1 MTDATLGYL
10 EISEASDRIRSGALS
25 PVELVRAA
33 LERID
38 ALDHAIKAFVT
49 RLDDQALADAR
60 AAEQR
65 VREGDYRGPL
75 DGIPIVIKDL
85 YDTKGVRTTS
95 CSKVRES
102 YVPESDATTVARL
115 RAAGA
120 VILGKVTTH
129 EFAFGFDAPPT
140 ANPWNTQHAPSGS
153 SGGTGAALA
162 AGFCLGGTGSDTGG
176 SIRAPAAACGVS
188 GIKPTYG
195 RVSKHGVAVLS
206 WSLDHTGPM
215 ARSARD
221 LAIMLNVMAGRDP
234 LDPTTIDVPVE
245 DYAAALTGDVAGIR
259 IGVPR
264 NYFFDQV
271 EPAVEA
277 AVRDAIRQLESL
289 NAGLVE
295 VTIPNLEHLIETF
308 LTIVQSEAAAYHLDG
323 FKENAAKYNDDV
335 RLLLEQGQL
344 ILATSYVNALRSRAF
359 IRDGIRRAF
368 DEIDVLVTPGL
379 PVTAIRRDT
388 DVYRWPDGEELLFR
402 AHARFNCPFNLAGLP
417 GTTIPCGLSPD
428 GLPVGL
434 QIVGKPFEE
443 AMSLRVADAYQRA
456 TDWHKR
462 RPPI

>member
-1 MTDATLGYL
+1 MTDEPLSYL
-10 EISEASDRIRSGALS
+10 EISDACGLIQRQELS

-33 LERID
+33 LDRID
-38 ALDHAIKAFVT
+38 AKDDAIKAFVT
-49 RLDDQALADAR
+49 RLDDQALVDAR
-60 AAEQR
+60 AAEKR
-65 VREGDYRGPL
+65 ARDGDYRGSL

-85 YDTKGVRTTS
+85 YNTKGVRTTS
-95 CSKVRES
+95 CSRVRES
-102 YVPESDATTVARL
+102 FVPESDATTVARL

-140 ANPWNTQHAPSGS
+140 ANPWNTEHAPSGS

-195 RVSKHGVAVLS
+195 RISKHGVAVLS

-221 LAIMLNVMAGRDP
+221 LAVMLNVMAGPDP
-234 LDPTTIDVPVE
+234 LDPTTIDIPVE
-245 DYAAALTGDVAGIR
+245 DYAAALTGDIAGIR

-264 NYFFDQV
+264 NFFFDQV
-271 EPAVEA
+271 EPAVET
-277 AVRDAIRQLESL
+277 AVRDAIAELESL
-289 NAGLVE
+289 NAEVVE
-295 VTIPNLEHLIETF
+295 VTVPNLEHLIETF
-308 LTIVQSEAAAYHLDG
+308 LTIVQSEAATYHLDG
-323 FKENAAKYNDDV
+323 FKENAGKYNDDV

-344 ILATSYVNALRSRAF
+344 LLATSYVNALRSRAF
-359 IRDGIRRAF
+359 IRDGIRQAF
-368 DEIDVLVTPGL
+368 ENIDVLVTPGL

-388 DVYRWPDGEELLFR
+388 DSYHWPTGDEPLFR

-417 GTTIPCGLSPD
+417 GTTIPCGLAPN
-428 GLPVGL
+428 GLPVGI

-443 AMSLRVADAYQRA
+443 AMSLRVADAFQRV
-456 TDWHKR
+456 TDWHKK

>member
-25 PVELVRAA
+25 PVELTGAA

-38 ALDHAIKAFVT
+38 AKDHAIKAFVT

-60 AAEQR
+60 AAEKR
-65 VREGDYRGPL
+65 VSDGGYRGPL

-115 RAAGA
+115 RTAGA

-140 ANPWNTQHAPSGS
+140 ANPWNTEHAPSGS

-221 LAIMLNVMAGRDP
+221 LAIMLNVMAGPDP

-245 DYAAALTGDVAGIR
+245 DYAAALTGDISGVR
-259 IGVPR
+259 VGVPR

-271 EPAVEA
+271 EPAVEG

-289 NAGLVE
+289 NAELVE

-323 FKENAAKYNDDV
+323 FKGNAAKYNDDV

-359 IRDGIRRAF
+359 VRDGIRQAF

-388 DVYRWPDGEELLFR
+388 DVYRWSDGDELLFR

-417 GTTIPCGLSPD
+417 GTTIPCGLSPE

-434 QIVGKPFEE
+434 QIVGRPFEE

>member
-1 MTDATLGYL
+1 MTDAALGYL

-25 PVELVRAA
+25 PVELARAA

-38 ALDHAIKAFVT
+38 ARDHAIKAFVT

-60 AAEQR
+60 AAENR

-102 YVPESDATTVARL
+102 HVPESDATTVARL

-140 ANPWNTQHAPSGS
+140 ANPWNTEHAPSGS

-206 WSLDHTGPM
+206 WSLDHT
-215 ARSARD
+215 R
-221 LAIMLNVMAGRDP
+221 
-234 LDPTTIDVPVE
+234 T
-245 DYAAALTGDVAGIR
+245 
-259 IGVPR
+259 
-264 NYFFDQV
+264 
-271 EPAVEA
+271 
-277 AVRDAIRQLESL
+277 
-289 NAGLVE
+289 
-295 VTIPNLEHLIETF
+295 
-308 LTIVQSEAAAYHLDG
+308 DG
-323 FKENAAKYNDDV
+323 
-335 RLLLEQGQL
+335 
-344 ILATSYVNALRSRAF
+344 AF
-359 IRDGIRRAF
+359 
-368 DEIDVLVTPGL
+368 
-379 PVTAIRRDT
+379 
-388 DVYRWPDGEELLFR
+388 
-402 AHARFNCPFNLAGLP
+402 
-417 GTTIPCGLSPD
+417 
-428 GLPVGL
+428 
-434 QIVGKPFEE
+434 
-443 AMSLRVADAYQRA
+443 
-456 TDWHKR
+456 
-462 RPPI
+462 RP